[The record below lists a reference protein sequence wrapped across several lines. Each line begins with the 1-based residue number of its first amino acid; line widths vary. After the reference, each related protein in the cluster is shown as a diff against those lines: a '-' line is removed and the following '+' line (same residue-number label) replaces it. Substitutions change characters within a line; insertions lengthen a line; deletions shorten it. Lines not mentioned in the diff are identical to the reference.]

1 MSPATPSV
9 PTSGATWR
17 TRALAVGAG
26 VAAAM
31 AVGGM
36 SSPAHAGTDAEW
48 ERLAMCESSG
58 RWDINTGNGYYGGLQ
73 FSKSSWDWVGGERYA
88 AYPHQA
94 TKAEQIAMAERL
106 LDRQHVSNAW
116 PACSRKLGLTQA
128 ALQSGTPTPPGGA
141 STTTPAPSGEA
152 TVTAAASG
160 THRVRSGDTL
170 SRIANQYDV
179 AGGWRSVWDA
189 NRDRVANPNVI
200 RVGQVLRIPGGTTSA
215 APAPAPAAPAPA
227 APAPASTAS
236 SSGTYTVRAG
246 DTLWEIARD
255 QGVSGGWSS
264 LYQANRDTVSNPN
277 VIRVGQVL
285 RLP

>member
-1 MSPATPSV
+1 MAI
-9 PTSGATWR
+9 
-17 TRALAVGAG
+17 GAG
-26 VAAAM
+26 VAATL

-36 SSPAHAGTDAEW
+36 ASPADAGTDAEW

-116 PACSRKLGLTQA
+116 PGCTRKLGLTEA
-128 ALQSGTPTPPGGA
+128 GMQSGTPTPPGGA
-141 STTTPAPSGEA
+141 STTTPAPAQEP
-152 TVTAAASG
+152 TVTAAATG

-170 SRIANQYDV
+170 SRIASQYGV
-179 AGGWRSVWDA
+179 SGGWSAVWNA
-189 NRDRVANPNVI
+189 NRDRVANPNLI
-200 RVGQVLRIPGGTTSA
+200 RVGQVLRIPGGTAS
-215 APAPAPAAPAPA
+215 A
-227 APAPASTAS
+227 APAPASTSRATAAPS
-236 SSGTYTVRAG
+236 SSSASSGTYTVRAG

-255 QGVSGGWSS
+255 KGVSGGWSS
-264 LYQANRDTVSNPN
+264 LYEANRATISNPN

-285 RLP
+285 QLP